1 MNGMQENISKNT
13 KLKVIGGYALL
24 LLLAVLSAVMIY
36 RQVMKLM
43 LSEGEESDVNGK
55 LFVVSNTITYLYEA
69 ETLSN
74 AFIQTGNRDYFRK
87 YTEILGTTEANIH
100 ALRSGTT
107 RRNQAERLDSILVL
121 LGNKLR
127 NLQDLVYVKRTF
139 APEDFYDKAIAHIES
154 NQDSVPRYHI
164 FPHYVEVWDSTYVKI
179 ERKKKRR
186 ASRSEPDSV
195 LNVTK
200 SYRIVF
206 DTIRDEQGF
215 LMQNAD
221 SVMHILRATR
231 EDMQRQNEQINRQID
246 RREHALIRQS
256 TEISDQLKR
265 IIWEYEKEELADAV
279 QKQENREGVART
291 VVRIFSA
298 VAVLALILVVF
309 FTFFILRDL
318 SRSQRYRRELENANR
333 YAEQLLRGREKMIL
347 TVTHDIKSPLS
358 SILGYI
364 EMLMHTSV
372 NERQRYF
379 LKNMEGSSRHI
390 LQLISNLLDLSRLEN
405 HKMQVEKVVF
415 NPAHLFRE
423 VTDNFMPLAT
433 AKSLTLL
440 GRWGEGLDGDFE
452 GDALRIR
459 QILTNV
465 LSNAVKYTA
474 TGGVAFTATIGT
486 DDRMLV
492 LRVEDTGCG
501 MTPEE
506 QQLIFEEFARLE
518 SHAAIEG
525 TGLGL
530 TITLKLIHLL
540 GGEVKVQ
547 STPGEG
553 SVFTISLPVRR
564 VAADCS
570 VVPAEPREL
579 PPVDG
584 VRVLLVD
591 DDPLQLELNAGL
603 LGRYGIHA
611 ETTIHPREVVEL
623 LRKGHYDL
631 LLSDIQMPEM
641 NGFDLVKQIRE
652 QPDAFAEVLPVVA
665 LSGDVSRKEEEYF
678 RAGFTAHLFKPF
690 AVEQLIALIHRLC
703 GGGETKR
710 EVPSEPVEEREG
722 QGYTLKHM
730 RAFAD
735 HDEEALQRI
744 LDSFVTTTREHIGR
758 LQAFRQEGQWEEV
771 SRLAHKMLPLFR
783 QLEAGAVVGL
793 LEKLEHP
800 ENHGIGREETGCL
813 TEEVCRRAE
822 ELVEAIRWSTV

>member
-1 MNGMQENISKNT
+1 MQEHVSKHT
-13 KLKVIGGYALL
+13 KFKVIGGYVLL
-24 LLLAVLSAVMIY
+24 FLLTVLSTVMIY
-36 RQVMKLM
+36 KQIMNLLV
-43 LSEGEESDVNGK
+43 SEGEESDVNGK
-55 LFVVSNTITYLYEA
+55 LFMVGHALANLYEA

-74 AFIQTGNRDYFRK
+74 AFIQTGNREYFRK

-100 ALRSGTT
+100 ALRSGAV
-107 RRNQAERLDSILVL
+107 RQSQAERLDSINDL

-139 APEDFYDKAIAHIES
+139 VPEDFYDKAIAHIEL
-154 NQDSVPRYHI
+154 NQDSVPRYYVL
-164 FPHYVEVWDSTYVKI
+164 PRYVESWDSTYVKT
-179 ERKKKRR
+179 ERKRR
-186 ASRSEPDSV
+186 RRTSRNEPDSV

-206 DTIRDEQGF
+206 DTVRDWQSP
-215 LMQNAD
+215 LMQSVD
-221 SVMHILRATR
+221 SVMSILRTTR
-231 EDMQRQNEQINRQID
+231 EDMQRQNEQVNRQIN
-246 RREHALIRQS
+246 RREHELIRQS

-279 QKQENREGVART
+279 EKQVNRDRIART
-291 VVRIFSA
+291 VVRIFSV
-298 VAVLALILVVF
+298 VAGLAFIFVVF

-318 SRSQRYRRELENANR
+318 SRSQRYRRELESANR

-358 SILGYI
+358 SVLGYI
-364 EMLMHTSV
+364 EMLTHTAV
-372 NERQRYF
+372 DERQRYF
-379 LKNMEGSSRHI
+379 LKNMEGSARHI

-423 VTDNFMPLAT
+423 VTDNFMPLAA

-459 QILTNV
+459 QILTNI

-506 QQLIFEEFARLE
+506 QQLIFEEFTRLE

-547 STPGEG
+547 SAPGEG

-564 VAADCS
+564 VAADCPA
-570 VVPAEPREL
+570 VPAVPREL

-641 NGFDLVKQIRE
+641 NGFDLVKQVRE
-652 QPDAFAEVLPVVA
+652 QPDAFAGSLPVVA

-690 AVEQLIALIHRLC
+690 AAEQLIELIHRLC
-703 GGGETKR
+703 GGREAER
-710 EVPSEPVEEREG
+710 EVPVESVEEPEG
-722 QGYTLKHM
+722 QGYTLKHI

-735 HDEEALQRI
+735 HDEEALRRI

-758 LQAFRQEGQWEEV
+758 LQSSRQEGQWEEV

-783 QLEAGAVVGL
+783 QLEAEAVVGL

-800 ENHGIGREETGCL
+800 ENHGIDREETDRL

-822 ELVEAIRWSTV
+822 ELAEAIRWCTV

>member
-1 MNGMQENISKNT
+1 MLT
-13 KLKVIGGYALL
+13 
-24 LLLAVLSAVMIY
+24 VLSTVMIY
-36 RQVMKLM
+36 KQIMNLLV
-43 LSEGEESDVNGK
+43 SEGEESDVNGK
-55 LFVVSNTITYLYEA
+55 LFMVGHALANLYEA

-74 AFIQTGNRDYFRK
+74 AFIQTGNREYFRK

-100 ALRSGTT
+100 ALRSGAV
-107 RRNQAERLDSILVL
+107 RQSQAERLDSINDL

-139 APEDFYDKAIAHIES
+139 VPEDFYDKAIAHIEL
-154 NQDSVPRYHI
+154 NQDSVPRYYVL
-164 FPHYVEVWDSTYVKI
+164 PRYVESWDSTYVKT
-179 ERKKKRR
+179 ERKRR
-186 ASRSEPDSV
+186 RRTSRNEPDSV

-206 DTIRDEQGF
+206 DTVRDWQSP
-215 LMQNAD
+215 LMQSVD
-221 SVMHILRATR
+221 SVMSILRTTR
-231 EDMQRQNEQINRQID
+231 EDMQRQNEQVNRQIN
-246 RREHALIRQS
+246 RREHELIRQS

-279 QKQENREGVART
+279 EKQVNRDRIART
-291 VVRIFSA
+291 VVRIFSV
-298 VAVLALILVVF
+298 VAGLAFIFVVF

-318 SRSQRYRRELENANR
+318 SRSQRYRRELESANR

-358 SILGYI
+358 SVLGYI
-364 EMLMHTSV
+364 EMLTHTAV
-372 NERQRYF
+372 DERQRYF
-379 LKNMEGSSRHI
+379 LKNMEGSARHI

-423 VTDNFMPLAT
+423 VTDNFMPLAA

-459 QILTNV
+459 QILTNI

-486 DDRMLV
+486 DDRMMV

-506 QQLIFEEFARLE
+506 QQLIFEEFTRLE

-547 STPGEG
+547 SAPGEG

-564 VAADCS
+564 VAADCPA
-570 VVPAEPREL
+570 VPAE
-579 PPVDG
+579 
-584 VRVLLVD
+584 
-591 DDPLQLELNAGL
+591 
-603 LGRYGIHA
+603 
-611 ETTIHPREVVEL
+611 
-623 LRKGHYDL
+623 
-631 LLSDIQMPEM
+631 
-641 NGFDLVKQIRE
+641 
-652 QPDAFAEVLPVVA
+652 
-665 LSGDVSRKEEEYF
+665 
-678 RAGFTAHLFKPF
+678 
-690 AVEQLIALIHRLC
+690 
-703 GGGETKR
+703 
-710 EVPSEPVEEREG
+710 
-722 QGYTLKHM
+722 
-730 RAFAD
+730 
-735 HDEEALQRI
+735 
-744 LDSFVTTTREHIGR
+744 IGR
-758 LQAFRQEGQWEEV
+758 A
-771 SRLAHKMLPLFR
+771 
-783 QLEAGAVVGL
+783 
-793 LEKLEHP
+793 
-800 ENHGIGREETGCL
+800 
-813 TEEVCRRAE
+813 
-822 ELVEAIRWSTV
+822 